1 MNPIPPFL
9 PSVTELLPPPPPPA
23 EAAYIKILLAL
34 EVKVPEFGPTDQRA
48 GFILFPPAVPVEAA
62 IILPE
67 ESTVIS
73 AVVKVPPAGLIIF
86 GIFYLSSYLN

>member
-1 MNPIPPFL
+1 VIVPP
-9 PSVTELLPPPPPPA
+9 VAEIKVPPA
-23 EAAYIKILLAL
+23 
-34 EVKVPEFGPTDQRA
+34 D
-48 GFILFPPAVPVEAA
+48 PVEAA

-73 AVVKVPPAGLIIF
+73 AVVKVPFAGLIIF